1 MGIVFSIL
9 KILGIVVAFLAAFLV
24 LLAVL
29 ILFVP
34 VFYEAKGSYQDGKP
48 LLEARIRYLFPLFQ
62 FRLCLGEKKLAQLRV
77 LGILIKDLFAPKK
90 PKKQNKKK
98 KPKKQKKEKKGGQQQ
113 NKEKAQPSEP
123 LQIPPPPEP
132 PKQENDSKQ
141 GDEPEQEDE
150 PKVGLI
156 ERIRQLPGKVK
167 AFVQALIASCKKLW
181 QKLVETKNKAEERR
195 NLVLHYIETWQRED
209 VQKAVGISKK
219 TLLRVLKSIRPRKLR
234 VLFHVGLGDPGATG
248 QLCGF
253 YGMLYPFIGKYVIME
268 PDFERAVYEGDFYC
282 RGRITI
288 FILAKAGCIFFFHK
302 DLKCIRN
309 IILHKEDSNE

>member
-1 MGIVFSIL
+1 MGIVFNIL
-9 KILGIVVAFLAAFLV
+9 KILGIAAALLAAVLV
-24 LLAVL
+24 LLLFL

-48 LLEARIRYLFPLFQ
+48 LLEARIRYLFPLVQ

-98 KPKKQKKEKKGGQQQ
+98 KRKKKKKEKKGGQNQ
-113 NKEKAQPSEP
+113 EKTKREKTQSSEP
-123 LQIPPPPEP
+123 VQIPADPSPT
-132 PKQENDSKQ
+132 KQEDA
-141 GDEPEQEDE
+141 PEQEDA
-150 PKVGLI
+150 PKVSLI
-156 ERIRQLPGKVK
+156 ERIRQLPDKVK
-167 AFVQALIASCKKLW
+167 ALVKALIASCKKLW
-181 QKLVETKNKAEERR
+181 QKLADTKNEVQARR
-195 NLVLHYIETWQRED
+195 DLVLHYIETWQRED

-219 TLLRVLKSIRPRKLR
+219 TLLRVLKNIRPRKLR
-234 VLFHVGLGDPGATG
+234 ILFHVGLGDPGATG

-288 FILAKAGCIFFFHK
+288 FILAKAGCIFLFHK

-309 IILHKEDSNE
+309 FILHKEDSNE

>member
-1 MGIVFSIL
+1 MGIVFNIL
-9 KILGIVVAFLAAFLV
+9 KILGIAAALLAAVLV
-24 LLAVL
+24 LLVLL

-62 FRLCLGEKKLAQLRV
+62 FRVCLGEKKLAQLRV

-90 PKKQNKKK
+90 PKKK
-98 KPKKQKKEKKGGQQQ
+98 KKQKKAKKGGQNQEKTK
-113 NKEKAQPSEP
+113 KEKTQSSEP
-123 LQIPPPPEP
+123 VQIQAPPDP
-132 PKQENDSKQ
+132 PKQEIDSKQ
-141 GDEPEQEDE
+141 EDEPEQEDE
-150 PKVGLI
+150 PKVGFI

-181 QKLVETKNKAEERR
+181 QKLVDTKNEVQERR
-195 NLVLHYIETWQRED
+195 DLVLHYIEIWQRED

-234 VLFHVGLGDPGATG
+234 VLIHAGLGDPGATG

-288 FILAKAGCIFFFHK
+288 FILAKAGCIFLFHK

-309 IILHKEDSNE
+309 FILHKEDSNE